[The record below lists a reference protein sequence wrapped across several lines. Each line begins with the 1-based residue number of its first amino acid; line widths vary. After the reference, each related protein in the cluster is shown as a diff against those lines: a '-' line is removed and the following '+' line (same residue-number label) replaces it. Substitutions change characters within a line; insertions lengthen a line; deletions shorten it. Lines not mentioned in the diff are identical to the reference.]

1 MTEKQK
7 KTTHPVLDERFI
19 SSIKGKEFVLYA
31 GLLDLAHQKGI
42 KSIHVEA
49 MQYPTKANGM
59 EGICKAFVESQ
70 NGEAFTEIGDA
81 NPKNVNKQIAE
92 HVLRMAA
99 TRAKAR
105 ALRDFTNIG
114 MTCLEEL
121 GDLDSVIGAE
131 GSKPKPK
138 KRVVKKSTPEAENQD
153 PKTTKKVTPI
163 AKSTDQPK
171 ISSAQKTAILNLG
184 KRRGIDQSQ
193 VEQMVEEAYGI
204 ELDSLTSRD
213 AAHFI
218 RSLQQAA

>member
-1 MTEKQK
+1 
-7 KTTHPVLDERFI
+7 
-19 SSIKGKEFVLYA
+19 
-31 GLLDLAHQKGI
+31 
-42 KSIHVEA
+42 
-49 MQYPTKANGM
+49 
-59 EGICKAFVESQ
+59 VESQ

-131 GSKPKPK
+131 GLKPKPK
-138 KRVVKKSTPEAENQD
+138 KREVKKPPPVTENQE